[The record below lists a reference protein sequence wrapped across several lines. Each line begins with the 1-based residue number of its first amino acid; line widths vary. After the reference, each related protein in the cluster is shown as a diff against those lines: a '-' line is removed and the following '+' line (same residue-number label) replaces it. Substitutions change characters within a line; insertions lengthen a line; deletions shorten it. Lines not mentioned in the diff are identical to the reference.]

1 VSVSWKGEVAL
12 IVEWRKG
19 IEEKDTADVSCIR
32 ERKKEQKRSREE
44 SETGSTGVKQKAQH
58 VRHKLDS
65 TPPPLRR
72 TGGSS
77 SPPRWEV
84 LFNLFLNDLTRDGG
98 FLDNEFDS
106 SCLGTVDPDRGRE
119 LNWCGNSCNTG
130 VCWSGSA
137 KNW

>member
-1 VSVSWKGEVAL
+1 MEGGVAL

-19 IEEKDTADVSCIR
+19 IEEKDTADVRCIR
-32 ERKKEQKRSREE
+32 ERKREQKRSREE

-58 VRHKLDS
+58 VHNKLDS

-77 SPPRWEV
+77 PPPRWKV
-84 LFNLFLNDLTRDGG
+84 LFNLFLNDLSRGRDGG
-98 FLDNEFDS
+98 FLDNEFNS

-130 VCWSGSA
+130 VRWSGSA
-137 KNW
+137 ENW